1 VDILIRIDVERHVG
15 MTMEEKHRKILL
27 YLLDKLVDFAVI
39 TAAVTVGV
47 IIAVGFIARHMSH
60 ALGG

>member
-1 VDILIRIDVERHVG
+1 MSGID
-15 MTMEEKHRKILL
+15 MEERNKKLLL